1 MELIR
6 RASIRTLSNSGIA
19 SEQLLSPECSA
30 SERLTIT
37 RVTVPAGAT
46 SPRHR
51 HLSSEQ
57 VWVALHGAGTLLLE
71 EDGTELLQAGDVVRF
86 AEGEVH
92 GVVNGAEAA
101 FVYLSVTSPA
111 INFRSA
117 YAKEW
122 GVLPVHAEPTEVEP
136 GTRS

>member
-6 RASIRTLSNSGIA
+6 RVSIQTLSNSGIT
-19 SEQLLSPECSA
+19 SEQLLCPEWSA

-37 RVTVPAGAT
+37 RVTVSAGAVN
-46 SPRHR
+46 PRHC
-51 HLSSEQ
+51 HSSSEQ

-71 EDGTELLQAGDVVRF
+71 EGATELLQAGDVVRF
-86 AEGEVH
+86 ADGEVH
-92 GVVNGAEAA
+92 GVTNGAEAA

-122 GVLPVHAEPTEVEP
+122 GVLPVHAEPTQ
-136 GTRS
+136 GTA